1 MGPLPQTLATYHER
15 SPLRSVQNIH
25 DPLALF
31 QGADDRVVPPDQSE
45 RIAQALSERGIPH
58 LFRLYEGEGHGW
70 RKSENCIHQ
79 FFLHIRRRTDRIIE
93 WTNTCRRDSQTS
105 HRHNARH

>member
-1 MGPLPQTLATYHER
+1 LVGPLPQTLATYHER

-70 RKSENCIHQ
+70 RKSETIAAYYREMEH
-79 FFLHIRRRTDRIIE
+79 FLRT
-93 WTNTCRRDSQTS
+93 QVL
-105 HRHNARH
+105 A